1 MFLESTQ
8 HQRSSFVT
16 LTYSQE
22 NLPVGGSLEPR
33 ELQLFL
39 KRLRSSVSVPVRYF
53 AVGEYGDLSWRPHYH
68 LSLFGIGLESA
79 SLVQKCWRQG
89 FSYTAEFNETTAQYV
104 AGYVVKK
111 MTSKQDVRLKG
122 LHPEF
127 ARMSLKPGIGAPA
140 ANILSNS
147 LTGIV
152 IDQIGDVPHKLT
164 MGKSKSIPLGRYL
177 RAKLRELQGFTPE
190 YKEALKNSF
199 LQEKS
204 ADLFL
209 LLKNEL
215 SRNPSI
221 TLRQVHQKSV
231 VGKLRQIEARHKIQH
246 QRGIL

>member
-8 HQRSSFVT
+8 HRSSSFVT
-16 LTYSQE
+16 LTYSPE
-22 NLPVGGSLEPR
+22 SLPADGSLEPR

-39 KRLRSSVSVPVRYF
+39 KRLRSSISVPVRFF

-79 SLVQKCWRQG
+79 SLVQKCWPQG

-111 MTSKQDVRLKG
+111 MTSKGDVRLG
-122 LHPEF
+122 GRLPEF
-127 ARMSLKPGIGAPA
+127 SRMSLKPGIGATALPT
-140 ANILSNS
+140 LSRG
-147 LTGIV
+147 LTGTV
-152 IDQIGDVPHKLT
+152 VDQLGDVPHKLM

-177 RAKLRELQGFTPE
+177 RAKLRDLQGFTPE

-199 LQEKS
+199 IQEKS

-209 LLKNEL
+209 LLKSEL
-215 SRNPSI
+215 SDNPSI

-231 VGKLRQIEARHKIQH
+231 LGKLRQIEARHKIHH